1 MSSEAAPYG
10 DPDTRRRILQA
21 AWELLEQQDAGVKL
35 VDVADR
41 AGVSRQAVYLH
52 FGDRSGLLVALVD
65 FIDVSLGA
73 VQLRAH
79 IHGGATGVES
89 LQRWIETMSWYTA
102 KIDRVTQVLE
112 SSQYQDEALA
122 AAWRNRMGRRQQHI
136 RSIVERIVAEG
147 QLAKGWPVNAAV
159 DLIYV
164 ITMPGAWRELTR
176 ELGWTA
182 EQYSQHLTRLIQ
194 AALLKRVT
202 AASWPN
208 KGT

>member
-112 SSQYQDEALA
+112 TSQYQDEALS
-122 AAWRNRMGRRQQHI
+122 AAWRDRMGRRQMHL
-136 RSIVERIVAEG
+136 RSIVERIAAAGHLAEG
-147 QLAKGWPVNAAV
+147 WSVEAVV

-164 ITMPGAWRELTR
+164 VTMPGPWRELTR

-182 EQYSQHLTRLIQ
+182 EQYTQNLTRLIRS
-194 AALLKRVT
+194 ALLT
-202 AASWPN
+202 
-208 KGT
+208 G

>member
-1 MSSEAAPYG
+1 MSSEAARYG
-10 DPDTRRRILQA
+10 DPETRRRILQA
-21 AWELLEQQDAGVKL
+21 TWELLEQQGAGVKL

-73 VQLRAH
+73 VEIRAH

-122 AAWRNRMGRRQQHI
+122 AAWRDRMGRRQMHI
-136 RSIVERIVAEG
+136 RSIVERIAAEG
-147 QLAKGWPVNAAV
+147 RLDERWSVDTAV
-159 DLIYV
+159 ELLYV
-164 ITMPGAWRELTR
+164 VTMPGPWRELTR

-182 EQYSQHLTRLIQ
+182 EQYTQNLTQLVQ
-194 AALLKRVT
+194 SALLT
-202 AASWPN
+202 E
-208 KGT
+208 

>member
-1 MSSEAAPYG
+1 MSSEPALYG
-10 DPDTRRRILQA
+10 DPETRRRILQA
-21 AWELLEQQDAGVKL
+21 AWELLEQQDSGVTL

-112 SSQYQDEALA
+112 NSQYQDEALA
-122 AAWRNRMGRRQQHI
+122 AAWRDRMGRRQQHI
-136 RSIVERIVAEG
+136 RSIVERIAAEG
-147 QLAKGWPVNAAV
+147 HPAEGWSVDAVV

-164 ITMPGAWRELTR
+164 FTMPGAWRELTR

-182 EQYSQHLTRLIQ
+182 EQYTRNLLRLVES
-194 AALLKRVT
+194 ALL
-202 AASWPN
+202 SE
-208 KGT
+208 

>member
-1 MSSEAAPYG
+1 MSSDPTLYG
-10 DPDTRRRILQA
+10 DPETRRRILQA
-21 AWELLEQQDAGVKL
+21 AGELLEQQDSGVRL

-102 KIDRVTQVLE
+102 RIDRVTEILE
-112 SSQYQDEALA
+112 TSQYQDEALA
-122 AAWRNRMGRRQQHI
+122 AAWRDRMGRRQMHL
-136 RSIVERIVAEG
+136 RSIVERIAAAGHLAEG
-147 QLAKGWPVNAAV
+147 WSVEAAV
-159 DLIYV
+159 ELLYV
-164 ITMPGAWRELTR
+164 VTMPGPWRELTR

-182 EQYSQHLTRLIQ
+182 EQYTHNLTRLVRS
-194 AALLKRVT
+194 ALLT
-202 AASWPN
+202 E
-208 KGT
+208 

>member
-1 MSSEAAPYG
+1 MSSDPVVYG

-21 AWELLEQQDAGVKL
+21 AWELLEQQDSGVRL

-79 IHGGATGVES
+79 IHGAATGVES

-112 SSQYQDEALA
+112 TSQYQDEALA
-122 AAWRNRMGRRQQHI
+122 AAWRDRMGRRQMHI
-136 RSIVERIVAEG
+136 RSIVERIAAAGHLAEG
-147 QLAKGWPVNAAV
+147 WSVEAVV

-164 ITMPGAWRELTR
+164 VTMPGPWRELTR
-176 ELGWTA
+176 ELGWTG
-182 EQYSQHLTRLIQ
+182 EQYTQNLTRLIRS
-194 AALLKRVT
+194 ALLT
-202 AASWPN
+202 
-208 KGT
+208 G

>member
-1 MSSEAAPYG
+1 MSSDPVVYG
-10 DPDTRRRILQA
+10 DPETRRRILQA
-21 AWELLEQQDAGVKL
+21 AWELLEQQDSGVRL

-52 FGDRSGLLVALVD
+52 FGDRSGLLVALVG

-73 VQLRAH
+73 VQIRAH

-89 LQRWIETMSWYTA
+89 LQRWIETMSWYSA

-112 SSQYQDEALA
+112 TSQYQDEALA
-122 AAWRNRMGRRQQHI
+122 AAWRDRMGRRQMHL
-136 RSIVERIVAEG
+136 RSIVERIAAEG
-147 QLAKGWPVNAAV
+147 QLAEGWSVDTVV

-164 ITMPGAWRELTR
+164 VTMPGPWRELTR

-182 EQYSQHLTRLIQ
+182 EQYTQHLTRLIQ
-194 AALLKRVT
+194 AALLK
-202 AASWPN
+202 
-208 KGT
+208 

>member
-1 MSSEAAPYG
+1 MSSDPVVYG
-10 DPDTRRRILQA
+10 DPETRRRILQA
-21 AWELLEQQDAGVKL
+21 AWELLEQQDSGVRL

-73 VQLRAH
+73 VQIRAH
-79 IHGGATGVES
+79 VHGGATGVES
-89 LQRWIETMSWYTA
+89 LQRWIETMSWYSA

-112 SSQYQDEALA
+112 TSQYQDEALA
-122 AAWRNRMGRRQQHI
+122 AAWRDRMGRRQMHL
-136 RSIVERIVAEG
+136 RSIVERIAAEG
-147 QLAKGWPVNAAV
+147 QLAEGWSVDTVV

-164 ITMPGAWRELTR
+164 VTMPGPWRELTR

-182 EQYSQHLTRLIQ
+182 EQYTQNLTRL
-194 AALLKRVT
+194 ARSALLT
-202 AASWPN
+202 
-208 KGT
+208 G

>member
-79 IHGGATGVES
+79 VHGGATGVES

>member
-1 MSSEAAPYG
+1 MSSNPALYG
-10 DPDTRRRILQA
+10 DPDTRRRILRA
-21 AWELLEQQDAGVKL
+21 AWELLEQQDSGVRL

-112 SSQYQDEALA
+112 TSQYQDEALS
-122 AAWRNRMGRRQQHI
+122 AAWRDRMGRRQMHL
-136 RSIVERIVAEG
+136 RSIVERIAAAGHLAEG
-147 QLAKGWPVNAAV
+147 WSVEAVV

-164 ITMPGAWRELTR
+164 VTMPGPWRELTR

-182 EQYSQHLTRLIQ
+182 EQYTQNLTRLIRS
-194 AALLKRVT
+194 ALLT
-202 AASWPN
+202 
-208 KGT
+208 G

>member
-136 RSIVERIVAEG
+136 RSIVERIAAES
-147 QLAKGWPVNAAV
+147 QLAKGWSVNAAV

-182 EQYSQHLTRLIQ
+182 EQYTQHLTRLVRSSV
-194 AALLKRVT
+194 LT
-202 AASWPN
+202 E
-208 KGT
+208 

>member
-21 AWELLEQQDAGVKL
+21 AWELLEQQDTGVKL
-35 VDVADR
+35 VDVADK

-65 FIDVSLGA
+65 FIDVTLGA

-89 LQRWIETMSWYTA
+89 LQRWIQTMSWYTA

-136 RSIVERIVAEG
+136 RSIVERIAAEG
-147 QLAKGWPVNAAV
+147 DLAKGWSVNAAV

-182 EQYSQHLTRLIQ
+182 EQYTQHLTRLIQ

>member
-1 MSSEAAPYG
+1 
-10 DPDTRRRILQA
+10 
-21 AWELLEQQDAGVKL
+21 
-35 VDVADR
+35 
-41 AGVSRQAVYLH
+41 
-52 FGDRSGLLVALVD
+52 LVALVD
-65 FIDVSLGA
+65 FIDISLGA

-122 AAWRNRMGRRQQHI
+122 AAWRDRMGRRQQHI
-136 RSIVERIVAEG
+136 RSIVERIAAEG
-147 QLAKGWPVNAAV
+147 RLAEGWSVDAAV

-176 ELGWTA
+176 ERGWTA
-182 EQYSQHLTRLIQ
+182 EQYTQHLTRLVQ
-194 AALLKRVT
+194 SALLT
-202 AASWPN
+202 E
-208 KGT
+208 

>member
-1 MSSEAAPYG
+1 MSSEAALYG
-10 DPDTRRRILQA
+10 DPETRRRILQA
-21 AWELLEQQDAGVKL
+21 TWELLAQQGAGVKL

-73 VQLRAH
+73 VEIRAH

-89 LQRWIETMSWYTA
+89 LQRWIQTMSWYTA
-102 KIDRVTQVLE
+102 KIDRVTEVLE

-122 AAWRNRMGRRQQHI
+122 AAWRDRMGRRQQHI
-136 RSIVERIVAEG
+136 RSIVERIAVEG
-147 QLAKGWPVNAAV
+147 QLAEGWSVNAAV

-164 ITMPGAWRELTR
+164 VTMPGPWRELTR
-176 ELGWTA
+176 ELGWTTK
-182 EQYSQHLTRLIQ
+182 QYSQHLTRLIQ
-194 AALLKRVT
+194 AALLK
-202 AASWPN
+202 
-208 KGT
+208 

>member
-1 MSSEAAPYG
+1 MSSEAVPYG

-21 AWELLEQQDAGVKL
+21 AWELLEQQGARVRL

-41 AGVSRQAVYLH
+41 ARVSRQAVYLH

-73 VQLRAH
+73 LQIRAH

-112 SSQYQDEALA
+112 SSQYQDESLA
-122 AAWRNRMGRRQQHI
+122 AAWRDRMGRRQMHI
-136 RSIVERIVAEG
+136 RSIVERIAAEG
-147 QLAKGWPVNAAV
+147 RLAEGWSVNAAV

-182 EQYSQHLTRLIQ
+182 EQYTQHLTQLVQ
-194 AALLKRVT
+194 SALLKQAT
-202 AASWPN
+202 AASGSN

>member
-10 DPDTRRRILQA
+10 DPETRRRILQA
-21 AWELLEQQDAGVKL
+21 TWELLEQQGAGVRL

-41 AGVSRQAVYLH
+41 AGVTRQAVYLH

-89 LQRWIETMSWYTA
+89 LQRWIQTMSWYTA

-112 SSQYQDEALA
+112 SSQYQDTALA
-122 AAWRNRMGRRQQHI
+122 AAWRDRMGRRQMHI
-136 RSIVERIVAEG
+136 RSIVERIAAEG
-147 QLAKGWPVNAAV
+147 RLADGWSVDAAV

-182 EQYSQHLTRLIQ
+182 EHYSQHLTRLVQ
-194 AALLKRVT
+194 SALLT
-202 AASWPN
+202 E
-208 KGT
+208 

>member
-1 MSSEAAPYG
+1 MSSEAARYG
-10 DPDTRRRILQA
+10 DPETRRRILQA
-21 AWELLEQQDAGVKL
+21 AWELLEQHGAGVKL
-35 VDVADR
+35 VEVADK

-89 LQRWIETMSWYTA
+89 LQRWIQTMSWYTA

-122 AAWRNRMGRRQQHI
+122 AAWRDRMGRRQVHI
-136 RSIVERIVAEG
+136 RSIVERIAAEG
-147 QLAKGWPVNAAV
+147 RLAERWSVDTAV
-159 DLIYV
+159 ELLYV
-164 ITMPGAWRELTR
+164 VTMPGPWRELTR

-182 EQYSQHLTRLIQ
+182 EHYTQNLTRLVQ
-194 AALLKRVT
+194 SALLT
-202 AASWPN
+202 E
-208 KGT
+208 

>member
-1 MSSEAAPYG
+1 MSSEPALYG
-10 DPDTRRRILQA
+10 DPETRRRILQA
-21 AWELLEQQDAGVKL
+21 AWELLEQQDSGVTL

-112 SSQYQDEALA
+112 NSQYQDEALA
-122 AAWRNRMGRRQQHI
+122 AAWRDRMGRRQMHI
-136 RSIVERIVAEG
+136 RSIVERIAAEG
-147 QLAKGWPVNAAV
+147 RLAKGWSVDAVV

-164 ITMPGAWRELTR
+164 VTMPGPWRELTR

-182 EQYSQHLTRLIQ
+182 EQYTQNLTRLVQ
-194 AALLKRVT
+194 SALLT
-202 AASWPN
+202 
-208 KGT
+208 G

>member
-1 MSSEAAPYG
+1 MSSAAAFYG
-10 DPDTRRRILQA
+10 DPATRRRILQA
-21 AWELLEQQDAGVKL
+21 TWELLEQQGAGVRL
-35 VDVADR
+35 VDVADW
-41 AGVSRQAVYLH
+41 AGVTRQAVYLH

-73 VQLRAH
+73 IEIRAH

-89 LQRWIETMSWYTA
+89 LQRWIQTMSWYTA

-122 AAWRNRMGRRQQHI
+122 AAWRNRMGRRQQHV
-136 RSIVERIVAEG
+136 RSIVERIAAEG
-147 QLAKGWPVNAAV
+147 QLAEGWSVNATV

-176 ELGWTA
+176 ELGWTT

-194 AALLKRVT
+194 AALLK
-202 AASWPN
+202 
-208 KGT
+208 

>member
-136 RSIVERIVAEG
+136 RSIVERIAAEG
-147 QLAKGWPVNAAV
+147 QLAKGWSVNAAV

>member
-1 MSSEAAPYG
+1 MSSEAALYG

-21 AWELLEQQDAGVKL
+21 AWELLEQQGAGVKL
-35 VDVADR
+35 VDVADK

-73 VQLRAH
+73 VRLRAH

-89 LQRWIETMSWYTA
+89 LQRWIQTMSWYTA

-122 AAWRNRMGRRQQHI
+122 AAWRNRMGRRQMHI
-136 RSIVERIVAEG
+136 RSIVERIAAEG
-147 QLAKGWPVNAAV
+147 RLVKGWSVDTAV
-159 DLIYV
+159 ELLYV
-164 ITMPGAWRELTR
+164 ITMPGPWRELTR

-182 EQYSQHLTRLIQ
+182 EQYTQNLTQLVRS
-194 AALLKRVT
+194 ALLT
-202 AASWPN
+202 E
-208 KGT
+208 

>member
-1 MSSEAAPYG
+1 MSSEAAFYG
-10 DPDTRRRILQA
+10 DPATRRRILQA
-21 AWELLEQQDAGVKL
+21 TWELLEQQDSGVRL

-41 AGVSRQAVYLH
+41 AGVTRQAVYLH

-89 LQRWIETMSWYTA
+89 LQRWIETMSWYTV

-122 AAWRNRMGRRQQHI
+122 AAWRDRMGRRQLHI
-136 RSIVERIVAEG
+136 RSIVERVAAEG
-147 QLAKGWPVNAAV
+147 HLAEGWSVDVAV
-159 DLIYV
+159 ELIYV
-164 ITMPGAWRELTR
+164 VTMPGAWRELTR

-182 EQYSQHLTRLIQ
+182 EQYTQHLTRLIRS
-194 AALLKRVT
+194 AFLT
-202 AASWPN
+202 E
-208 KGT
+208 

>member
-1 MSSEAAPYG
+1 MSSEPALYG
-10 DPDTRRRILQA
+10 DPETRRRILQA
-21 AWELLEQQDAGVKL
+21 AWELLEQQDSGVRL

-79 IHGGATGVES
+79 IHGGTTGVES

-122 AAWRNRMGRRQQHI
+122 AAWRDRMGRRQMHL
-136 RSIVERIVAEG
+136 RSIVERIAAEG
-147 QLAKGWPVNAAV
+147 RLAEGWSVDTAV

-164 ITMPGAWRELTR
+164 VTMPGPWRELTR

-182 EQYSQHLTRLIQ
+182 EQYTQNLTRLIRS
-194 AALLKRVT
+194 ALLT
-202 AASWPN
+202 GSP
-208 KGT
+208 